1 MQNHPFFRSAIG
13 GGALALL
20 LVWAGCSGDQGPVSS
35 TGEQPEMR
43 APAAKRAAPV
53 VPGRYIVVL
62 EDGTLAADVPGRARG
77 LARKHGGQEEQIYR
91 HALKGFAA
99 RGLSQ
104 AAVARLRNEPGVKL
118 VEQDRV
124 WTLNKPGK
132 GRGPGGGGG
141 GGGGGCQTQTVPWGI
156 DRVGGA
162 RDGSSIGKTAWI
174 IDTGISA
181 VNDLNLNTAKSAN
194 FVTKGKNSFD
204 DKNGHGTHVA
214 GTVAAKDNACDVVGV
229 AAGAEVAAVRVLGRD
244 GSGYTSW
251 IVAGIDHV
259 AENGVA
265 GDVANMSLGG
275 YTGSSAYTAMD
286 YAVINAANQGIL
298 FAVAAGNSADD
309 ASYYTPAHTNY
320 SGVYTVSAIG
330 TNDCLA
336 SFSNYGSPVDVAAPG
351 VGVESLSKDGGT
363 VTYSGTSMA
372 APHVAGL
379 LLLGPLGSDGT
390 ACGDPDGN
398 PDPIAHN

>member
-1 MQNHPFFRSAIG
+1 MKDHSFFRSAINV
-13 GGALALL
+13 GALALL
-20 LVWAGCSGDQGPVSS
+20 LVSVGCSGDLDPVSS
-35 TGEQPEMR
+35 LGEQTKMM
-43 APAAKRAAPV
+43 APVAKRAAPV

-62 EDGTLAADVPGRARG
+62 EDGVSAADVPGRARG

-104 AAVARLRNEPGVKL
+104 SAAARLRDEPGVKI

-124 WTLNKPGK
+124 WTLNKRGGGK
-132 GRGPGGGGG
+132 GPGGG

-156 DRVGGA
+156 ARVGGVS
-162 RDGSSIGKTAWI
+162 DGSSLTGTAWI
-174 IDTGISA
+174 IDTGISG
-181 VNDLNLNTAKSAN
+181 VSDLNLNTEKSAN
-194 FVTKGKNSFD
+194 FVTKGKNSSND
-204 DKNGHGTHVA
+204 GNGHGTHVA
-214 GTVAAKDNACDVVGV
+214 GTVAAKDNGCDVVGV
-229 AAGAEVAAVRVLGRD
+229 AAGAEVAAVRVLDNR

-251 IVAGIDHV
+251 IVAGIDYV
-259 AENGVA
+259 AANGVA

-275 YTGSSAYTAMD
+275 YSGTNETAMD
-286 YAVINAANQGIL
+286 VAVKQAADQGIL
-298 FAVAAGNSADD
+298 FAIAAGNSAED
-309 ASYYTPAHTNY
+309 ASYYTPAHIENKV
-320 SGVYTVSAIG
+320 GVYTVSAIG

-351 VGVESLSKDGGT
+351 VGVESLAKDGGT

-379 LLLGPLGSDGT
+379 LLLGLLGSDGT

-398 PDPIAHN
+398 PDLIAYQ